1 MPELDISE
9 LLNLTYELFT
19 VTFASP
25 MKSDGEFAMAGDST
39 EHFVGIMDTKAYC
52 ARLVKDLTQSQK
64 SMQKYREEYDVEDQI
79 YRHEYFKLLD
89 IEVKVWFG
97 KCERAAFE
105 KKEREVKLLAEKRAA
120 KAKLRNYYEKLVDS
134 QQALWAKY
142 ECSRFF
148 AMP

>member
-1 MPELDISE
+1 MPELDLSE
-9 LLNLTYELFT
+9 LLNLTYELVM

-25 MKSDGEFAMAGDST
+25 ITADAEFEMAGASA
-39 EHFVGIMDTKAYC
+39 EHFVGITETKAYC

-64 SMQKYREEYDVEDQI
+64 SAQKYREEYDVEDQI

-89 IEVKVWFG
+89 IEVKVWLG

-105 KKEREVKLLAEKRAA
+105 KKEREVKLLEEKRTA
-120 KAKLRNYYEKLVDS
+120 KAKLRNHYEKLVDRQKQS
-134 QQALWAKY
+134 WNDY